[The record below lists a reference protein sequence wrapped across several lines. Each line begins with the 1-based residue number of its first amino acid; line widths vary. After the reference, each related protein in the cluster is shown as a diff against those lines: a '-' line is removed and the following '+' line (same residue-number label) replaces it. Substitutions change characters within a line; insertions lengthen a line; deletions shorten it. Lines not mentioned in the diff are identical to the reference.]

1 VILIDYSQISIAA
14 FYAQPGAQLSEEFL
28 RHLILNTIRMYSLKH
43 KDEYG
48 QIVLACDGGNS
59 WRKGQFSPYKAHRKK
74 ARESSGM
81 DWNLFF
87 EYLNNIREEIK
98 ANFPYKVIH
107 IHHVEADDVIG
118 YITQQMDTDFT
129 IISSD
134 RDYLQLVSERIT
146 VYSPTKK
153 IFYTPKKVL
162 DEYGVSS
169 ENFLNY
175 KVLTG
180 DSGDNVPGIKG
191 IGPKTITKL
200 YPELSSYNK
209 MTLTEVIQKA
219 KDGDGKA
226 FMSIRNFEHQ
236 LKINEKLMD
245 LTNPNI
251 PEDSIVE
258 IQEMLAS
265 PNKTYRS
272 KEFMEIYHEDDLGNS
287 IANLQSWLHNH
298 FHQLSKYK

>member
-1 VILIDYSQISIAA
+1 
-14 FYAQPGAQLSEEFL
+14 
-28 RHLILNTIRMYSLKH
+28 
-43 KDEYG
+43 
-48 QIVLACDGGNS
+48 
-59 WRKGQFSPYKAHRKK
+59 
-74 ARESSGM
+74 
-81 DWNLFF
+81 
-87 EYLNNIREEIK
+87 
-98 ANFPYKVIH
+98 
-107 IHHVEADDVIG
+107 
-118 YITQQMDTDFT
+118 MDTDFT

-209 MTLTEVIQKA
+209 MTLTEVLQK
-219 KDGDGKA
+219 
-226 FMSIRNFEHQ
+226 
-236 LKINEKLMD
+236 KLA
-245 LTNPNI
+245 
-251 PEDSIVE
+251 V
-258 IQEMLAS
+258 
-265 PNKTYRS
+265 
-272 KEFMEIYHEDDLGNS
+272 
-287 IANLQSWLHNH
+287 
-298 FHQLSKYK
+298 